1 MTRTFSLMLTLA
13 LAGVAPLAWPAA
25 ALAGHHAN
33 AQAEAK
39 RTRYHFDDIPVR
51 AALQVLAEDGNVNL
65 VVSDAVKGNVSL
77 HLEDVTWEQA
87 LAVVVRLKG
96 LDLRVVGNSRVVA
109 AR

>member
-1 MTRTFSLMLTLA
+1 MTRTSSLMLTLVM
-13 LAGVAPLAWPAA
+13 AGVAPLAWPVP